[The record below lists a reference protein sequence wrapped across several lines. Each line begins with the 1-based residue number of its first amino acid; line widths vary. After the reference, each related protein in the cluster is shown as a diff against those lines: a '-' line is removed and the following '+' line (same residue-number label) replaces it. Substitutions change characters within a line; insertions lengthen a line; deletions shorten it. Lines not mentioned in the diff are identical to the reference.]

1 MKTRIV
7 FNGMPV
13 LAAMLWL
20 SDRPAAAQ
28 TNETR
33 FPVAHVHFGTVCRGF
48 LYVGSNTVRYEV
60 VQPDKDKGHSFQL
73 TRSEIAG
80 VQPWIVAGRAQNIA
94 EIRTSRVV
102 YHFWLLRNEADVNS
116 GGVFN
121 GGAAAPAATLIAA
134 IQNPSGSSSLAA
146 KRPPDFAAAAGTGP
160 VATAVQPN
168 AVSSTDPPP
177 PPAGMLDG
185 IYVAMDIPDQ
195 KVRRLIFSP
204 DGWVVKDIP
213 QETMIGFNFTA
224 YRNSPTQNR
233 QFIGRYQVVGDTIN
247 IDWQDF
253 RGPAFGPNREVV
265 KRDEVNAHPVS
276 SNIAWDIFIP
286 MCRCTGK
293 RFSGKYTFGQN
304 QYLQFSPDGT
314 FLDYRLTDQ
323 LIVPSQFYEHPR
335 VQRGTYTIQSQTMI
349 FTFADGHRGTR
360 TFTAPKA
367 QENDPIFD
375 WIGLGWKRL
384 YEENYET
391 RLRQGQR

>member
-1 MKTRIV
+1 MPTRNALTGTLLIAA
-7 FNGMPV
+7 V
-13 LAAMLWL
+13 LPLMEGRAG
-20 SDRPAAAQ
+20 AQ
-28 TNETR
+28 AGEAR
-33 FPVAHVHFGTVCRGF
+33 FPVAHFHFGTVCRGF
-48 LYVGSNTVRYEV
+48 LYVSSNGVRYEV
-60 VQPDKDKGHSFQL
+60 VQPVKDRNHSFQISRGEL
-73 TRSEIAG
+73 TA
-80 VQPWIVAGRAQNIA
+80 VQPWIVAGRMQNIA
-94 EIRTSRVV
+94 EIRTARAV
-102 YHFWLLRNEADVNS
+102 YHFGLLPSDGEVNS

-121 GGAAAPAATLIAA
+121 ANSAGPAATLVAA
-134 IQNPSGSSSLAA
+134 LQNPSGGSSLAA
-146 KRPPDFAAAAGTGP
+146 KRPPDAASAAGAGP
-160 VATAVQPN
+160 AATAVQPD
-168 AVSSTDPPP
+168 AVSSADPPP

-185 IYVAMDIPDQ
+185 IYVALDIPDQ

-233 QFIGRYQVVGDTIN
+233 QFIGRYQVAGDTIN

-276 SNIAWDIFIP
+276 LNIAWDIFIP

-293 RFSGKYTFGQN
+293 RFSGKYNWGQN

-314 FLDYRLTDQ
+314 FLDYRVTDQ

-335 VQRGTYTIQSQTMI
+335 IQRGTYSIQSQTLI
-349 FTFADGHRGTR
+349 LTFADGHRGTR
-360 TFTAPKA
+360 TFIAPKA
-367 QENDPIFD
+367 QEKEPIFD
-375 WIGLGWKRL
+375 WIGLGWKQL
-384 YEENYET
+384 YEENYEI